1 MGNTS
6 EESSPNKTAAQPDWN
21 RMASSPE
28 FRRLL
33 AARRKFV
40 IPAVAFFVAYYL
52 LLHIL
57 MGFAPRVMSLKI
69 FGAVTLGYLF
79 ALSQFVVG
87 GGIAILYLRASAKL
101 DVLIETLL
109 KNQRDLPERSE

>member
-1 MGNTS
+1 MEETS
-6 EESSPNKTAAQPDWN
+6 EKSSPGKTAAQSDWN
-21 RMASSPE
+21 RMADSPE
-28 FRRLL
+28 FRRIL
-33 AARRKFV
+33 AVRRKFV
-40 IPAVAFFVAYYL
+40 IPAFSFFVAYYL

-57 MGFAPRVMSLKI
+57 MGFAPGLMSVKI

-87 GGIAILYLRASAKL
+87 GGIAVLYLRTSAKL

-109 KNQRDLPERSE
+109 KNQRDPGEK

>member
-1 MGNTS
+1 M
-6 EESSPNKTAAQPDWN
+6 EEAYEKSSPGKPDAQPDWN
-21 RMASSPE
+21 RMADSPE
-28 FRRLL
+28 FRRIL

-40 IPAVAFFVAYYL
+40 IPAFSFFVAYYL

-57 MGFAPRVMSLKI
+57 MGLARRLMSVKI
-69 FGAVTLGYLF
+69 FDAVTLGYLF

-87 GGIAILYLRASAKL
+87 GAIAVLYLRTSAKR

-109 KNQRDLPERSE
+109 KNQRDPAGEK